1 MPFRLV
7 STDVLSEDGPK
18 IEKLNFYQKQLGEDA
33 FAKMKDAITDWA
45 NKNGV
50 PMYAYVPFLRFF
62 AYYLLFTV
70 HSKALLARLLAPT
83 VSARK
88 HTSSAGKISRFPFL
102 ELSTKHIW
110 KKAKILPK

>member
-18 IEKLNFYQKQLGEDA
+18 TEKSDFYQKRLGEDA

-50 PMYAYVPFLRFF
+50 PMYAYM
-62 AYYLLFTV
+62 
-70 HSKALLARLLAPT
+70 LA
-83 VSARK
+83 
-88 HTSSAGKISRFPFL
+88 FL
-102 ELSTKHIW
+102 EVPSLLLTCFLQYIQR
-110 KKAKILPK
+110 IC